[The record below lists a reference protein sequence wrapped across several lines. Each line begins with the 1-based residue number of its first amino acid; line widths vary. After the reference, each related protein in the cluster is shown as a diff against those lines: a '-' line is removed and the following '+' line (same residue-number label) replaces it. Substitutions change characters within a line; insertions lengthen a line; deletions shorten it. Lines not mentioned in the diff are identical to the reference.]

1 MDIYHKSL
9 ASFVTENAKYK
20 QYAAQMKK
28 EGTSGT

>member
-1 MDIYHKSL
+1 MDSYHKLL

-20 QYAAQMKK
+20 QYEAQVKK